1 MNIITYI
8 IALTVIII
16 VEKLT
21 NVSPKQY
28 HEARLTYSYTIILSN
43 LLNNPKRIT
52 NRYGRGAMK
61 IRAPPWK

>member
-21 NVSPKQY
+21 NVSPQKY
-28 HEARLTYSYTIILSN
+28 HEARLTYYYTIN
-43 LLNNPKRIT
+43 YANYRI
-52 NRYGRGAMK
+52 
-61 IRAPPWK
+61 APSGSPLDVAGLCRKSLHPP

>member
-1 MNIITYI
+1 MNIIIYI
-8 IALTVIII
+8 IVLTVIIL
-16 VEKLT
+16 EEFT

>member
-1 MNIITYI
+1 MNIVIYI

-28 HEARLTYSYTIILSN
+28 HEARLTY
-43 LLNNPKRIT
+43 LNTTNYANHRI
-52 NRYGRGAMK
+52 
-61 IRAPPWK
+61 APNGSHLDAAGLCRKSLHPP